1 VHSVQLVV
9 ALLVVLVAL
18 VALAFRLNI
27 SYPIVLVLGGLLLA
41 ILPRLPEIRLEPD
54 IVFLVFLPP
63 LLFSDALN
71 SSWRDFRENWRPIFL
86 LSVGLVFATTAS
98 VLLVA
103 HLLLGMA
110 WGPAFVLG
118 AVLGPTDTVAVSAI
132 LERFPIPRRL
142 NAILRG
148 ESLVNDASALVLF
161 ETAIHTTQRNTY
173 VWGSVVSHFCLAVAG
188 GVIIGWSVG
197 WLAVQLRRHTADP
210 LLANTISLLA
220 AFAAYQPAAAL
231 DVSGVLAVVTA
242 GLYLGWNDPRISTP
256 RARLQAAGSWE
267 MLTFLLNGLLF
278 ILIGLQLRR
287 VGEPLWSQNP
297 WFLVGGG
304 IAVSVTVIC
313 ARIVWVFL
321 STHPPSLR
329 YGATGPAPGG
339 SGLPASQ
346 NYGGQASPTGR
357 SRFSHRLD
365 QSADRSQ
372 VKRQATLL
380 SWVGIRGGISLAA
393 ALAIPQVLGNG
404 SPFPQRADIII
415 FTFAVILVTLIVQGL
430 TLPRVISW
438 LQFGSQPATEPEE
451 IKARLAMAATAV
463 HYLQSLEDPDE
474 AKGKAI
480 AHLYNIYGET
490 IETPTSKLSEPAD
503 HSQTRFLGN
512 VVSLELAIV
521 KQQRARL
528 IELRDKGEITDD
540 VLRRFQSILDL
551 KESQLDQTRSSWE
564 M

>member
-1 VHSVQLVV
+1 MHSVQLVV

-197 WLAVQLRRHTADP
+197 WLAVQLRRHPADP

-321 STHPPSLR
+321 STHPPSPR
-329 YGATGPAPGG
+329 YGAA
-339 SGLPASQ
+339 
-346 NYGGQASPTGR
+346 GR

-393 ALAIPQVLGNG
+393 ALAIPQALGNG

-512 VVSLELAIV
+512 VVSLELVIV

-528 IELRDKGEITDD
+528 IELRDKGEINDD

>member
-1 VHSVQLVV
+1 MHSVQLVV

-18 VALAFRLNI
+18 VALAYRLNI
-27 SYPIVLVLGGLLLA
+27 SYPIVLVVGGLLLA
-41 ILPRLPEIRLEPD
+41 IPPRLPEIRLEPD

-161 ETAIHTTQRNTY
+161 ETAIHTTQLQTY
-173 VWGSVVSHFCLAVAG
+173 VWGYVLRHFCLAVAG
-188 GVIIGWSVG
+188 GVIIGWLVG

-231 DVSGVLAVVTA
+231 HVSGVLAVVTA

-278 ILIGLQLRR
+278 ILIGLQLRT
-287 VGEPLWSQNP
+287 VGEPLWSRNP

-304 IAVSVTVIC
+304 IAVSATVIC
-313 ARIVWVFL
+313 ARIVWVFV

-329 YGATGPAPGG
+329 YGATGQPP
-339 SGLPASQ
+339 
-346 NYGGQASPTGR
+346 
-357 SRFSHRLD
+357 FSHRLG
-365 QSADRSQ
+365 QSADGSQ
-372 VKRQATLL
+372 VNRQATLL

-393 ALAIPQVLGNG
+393 ALAIPQALGNG

-415 FTFAVILVTLIVQGL
+415 FTFEVILVTLIVQGL
-430 TLPRVISW
+430 TLPRLIRW
-438 LQFGSQPATEPEE
+438 LQLGSQPGTEPEE
-451 IKARLAMAATAV
+451 LKARVAMAATAL

-480 AHLYNIYGET
+480 AHLYDIYGET
-490 IETPTSKLSEPAD
+490 IETQASQLSEPAD

-512 VVSLELAIV
+512 VVSLQLAIV

-551 KESQLDQTRSSWE
+551 KESQLDQSRSSWE

>member
-1 VHSVQLVV
+1 MHSVQLVV

-18 VALAFRLNI
+18 VALAYRLNI

-41 ILPRLPEIRLEPD
+41 IPPRLPEIRLEPD

-103 HLLLGMA
+103 HLVLGMA

-132 LERFPIPRRL
+132 LERFPIPRKL

-161 ETAIHTTQRNTY
+161 ETAIHTTQLKTY
-173 VWGSVVSHFCLAVAG
+173 VWGYVLRHFCLALAG
-188 GVIIGWSVG
+188 GVIIGWLVG

-231 DVSGVLAVVTA
+231 HVSGVLAVVTA

-278 ILIGLQLRR
+278 ILIGLQLRT
-287 VGEPLWSQNP
+287 VGRPLWSQNP

-304 IAVSVTVIC
+304 IAVSATVIC

-329 YGATGPAPGG
+329 YGATGPPPLGDG
-339 SGLPASQ
+339 
-346 NYGGQASPTGR
+346 PTGR
-357 SRFSHRLD
+357 PPFSRRLG
-365 QSADRSQ
+365 QSADGSQ

-393 ALAIPQVLGNG
+393 ALAIPQALGNG

-430 TLPRVISW
+430 TLPRLIRW
-438 LQFGSQPATEPEE
+438 LQLGSPPGAEPEE
-451 IKARLAMAATAV
+451 IKARVAMAATAL
-463 HYLQSLEDPDE
+463 HYLQSLQDPDD

-480 AHLYNIYGET
+480 AHLYDLYGET
-490 IETPTSKLSEPAD
+490 IETQTSQLSEPAD

-512 VVSLELAIV
+512 VVSLQLAIV

>member
-18 VALAFRLNI
+18 VALAYRLNI

-41 ILPRLPEIRLEPD
+41 IPPRLPEIRLEPD

-103 HLLLGMA
+103 HLVLGMA

-132 LERFPIPRRL
+132 LERFPIPRKL

-161 ETAIHTTQRNTY
+161 ETAIHTTQLKTY
-173 VWGSVVSHFCLAVAG
+173 VWGYVLRHFCLALAG
-188 GVIIGWSVG
+188 GVIIGWLVG

-231 DVSGVLAVVTA
+231 HVSGVLAVVTA

-278 ILIGLQLRR
+278 ILIGLQLRT
-287 VGEPLWSQNP
+287 VGRPLWSQNP

-304 IAVSVTVIC
+304 IAVSATVIC
-313 ARIVWVFL
+313 ARIVWVFV
-321 STHPPSLR
+321 STHPPSLL
-329 YGATGPAPGG
+329 YGATGPPPLGDG
-339 SGLPASQ
+339 
-346 NYGGQASPTGR
+346 PTGR
-357 SRFSHRLD
+357 PPFSRRLG
-365 QSADRSQ
+365 QSADGSQ

-393 ALAIPQVLGNG
+393 ALAIPQALGNG

-430 TLPRVISW
+430 TLPRLIRW
-438 LQFGSQPATEPEE
+438 LQLGSPPGAEPEE
-451 IKARLAMAATAV
+451 IKARVAMAATAL
-463 HYLQSLEDPDE
+463 HYLQSLQDPDD

-480 AHLYNIYGET
+480 AHLYDLYGET
-490 IETPTSKLSEPAD
+490 IETQTSQLSEPAD

-512 VVSLELAIV
+512 VVSLQLAIV

>member
-1 VHSVQLVV
+1 VHPVQLVV

-18 VALAFRLNI
+18 VALAIRLNI

-41 ILPRLPEIRLEPD
+41 IPPRLPVIHLEPD

-63 LLFSDALN
+63 LLFSDAVN
-71 SSWRDFRENWRPIFL
+71 SSWRDFRENWRPIFQ
-86 LSVGLVFATTAS
+86 LSVGLVLATTFC
-98 VLLVA
+98 VVLVA

-142 NAILRG
+142 NAVLRG
-148 ESLVNDASALVLF
+148 ESLVNDATALVLF
-161 ETAIHTTQRNTY
+161 EAAIHTTQEKTY
-173 VWGSVVSHFCLAVAG
+173 VWGTIISHFGLAVAG
-188 GVIIGWSVG
+188 GVIIGGLVG
-197 WLAVQLRRHTADP
+197 WLAVQLRRHTNDP
-210 LLANTISLLA
+210 LLANTISLVA

-231 DVSGVLAVVTA
+231 HVSGVLAVVTA
-242 GLYLGWNDPRISTP
+242 GLYLGWNDPWTSTP

-278 ILIGLQLRR
+278 ILIGLQLRP

-297 WFLVGGG
+297 WLLVGGG
-304 IAVSVTVIC
+304 IAISATVIC
-313 ARIVWVFL
+313 ARIVWVFV
-321 STHPPSLR
+321 STNWPL
-329 YGATGPAPGG
+329 
-339 SGLPASQ
+339 LF
-346 NYGGQASPTGR
+346 
-357 SRFSHRLD
+357 SRHSR
-365 QSADRSQ
+365 SADRSQ
-372 VKRQATLL
+372 ATPQAILL

-393 ALAIPQVLGNG
+393 ALAIPPTLGDG
-404 SPFPQRADIII
+404 SPFPQRAEVII
-415 FTFAVILVTLIVQGL
+415 FTFAVILVTLLGQGL
-430 TLPRVISW
+430 TLPKLLSR
-438 LQFGSQPATEPEE
+438 LQFRLQPGTESDE
-451 IKARLAMAATAV
+451 IKARLAMATTAV
-463 HYLQSLEDPDE
+463 GYLKSLEEPDA

-480 AHLYNIYGET
+480 AHLYDVYGQEM
-490 IETPTSKLSEPAD
+490 ETPGAESSEPAD
-503 HSQTRFLGN
+503 RSQTQMLAS

-551 KESQLDQTRSSWE
+551 KESQLDQTRGSWE
-564 M
+564 V

>member
-1 VHSVQLVV
+1 MHSVQLVV

-18 VALAFRLNI
+18 VALAIRLNI

-41 ILPRLPEIRLEPD
+41 IPPRLPVIHLEPD

-63 LLFSDALN
+63 LLFSDAVN

-86 LSVGLVFATTAS
+86 LSVGLVLATTFS
-98 VLLVA
+98 VMLVA

-118 AVLGPTDTVAVSAI
+118 AVLGPTDTVAVGAI

-161 ETAIHTTQRNTY
+161 EAAIHTTQQKSY
-173 VWGSVVSHFCLAVAG
+173 VGGTIISHFCLAVAG
-188 GVIIGWSVG
+188 GVIIGGVVG
-197 WLAVQLRRHTADP
+197 WLAVQLRRHTTDP

-231 DVSGVLAVVTA
+231 HVSGVLAVVTA
-242 GLYLGWNDPRISTP
+242 GLYLGWNDPRTSTP

-267 MLTFLLNGLLF
+267 MLTFLLNGVLF
-278 ILIGLQLRR
+278 ILIGLQLRT

-297 WFLVGGG
+297 WLLLGGG
-304 IAVSVTVIC
+304 IAVSATVIC
-313 ARIVWVFL
+313 ARIAWVFV
-321 STHPPSLR
+321 STSWPWKWALLLTRHSPSV
-329 YGATGPAPGG
+329 
-339 SGLPASQ
+339 
-346 NYGGQASPTGR
+346 
-357 SRFSHRLD
+357 
-365 QSADRSQ
+365 DRSQ
-372 VKRQATLL
+372 AKPQAILL

-393 ALAIPQVLGNG
+393 ALAIPPTLADG
-404 SPFPQRADIII
+404 SPFPQRAEVII
-415 FTFAVILVTLIVQGL
+415 FTFAVILVTLLGQGL
-430 TLPRVISW
+430 TLPKLLSW
-438 LQFGSQPATEPEE
+438 LQFGLQPSTESDE
-451 IKARLAMAATAV
+451 IKARLAMATTAV
-463 HYLQSLEDPDE
+463 HYLTSLEEPDA

-480 AHLYNIYGET
+480 AHLYDIYGQEM
-490 IETPTSKLSEPAD
+490 ETPSAESSEPAGHPPSPSLRRD
-503 HSQTRFLGN
+503 GLSQTQFLGS

-521 KQQRARL
+521 KEQRARL
-528 IELRDKGEITDD
+528 IELRAKGAITDD
-540 VLRRFQSILDL
+540 VLRRYQSILDL

-564 M
+564 V

>member
-18 VALAFRLNI
+18 VALANRLNI
-27 SYPIVLVLGGLLLA
+27 SYPIVLLLGGLILA
-41 ILPRLPEIRLEPD
+41 IPPRMPDIRLEPD

-103 HLLLGMA
+103 HLFLHMA

-132 LERFPIPRRL
+132 LERFSIPHRL

-161 ETAIHTTQRNTY
+161 EAAIHTTQMKTY
-173 VWGSVVSHFCLAVAG
+173 VWGSVAGQFFLAVAG
-188 GVIIGWSVG
+188 GIIIGWVIG
-197 WLAVQLRRHTADP
+197 WLAVQLRRHAADP

-231 DVSGVLAVVTA
+231 HVSGVLSVVTA
-242 GLYLGWNDPRISTP
+242 GLYLGWNDPRITTP
-256 RARLQAAGSWE
+256 RTRLQAAGSWE
-267 MLTFLLNGLLF
+267 MLTFVLNGLLF
-278 ILIGLQLRR
+278 ILIGLQLRT

-297 WFLVGGG
+297 WFLIGGG
-304 IAVSVTVIC
+304 IAMSLTVIG
-313 ARIVWVFL
+313 ARIAWVFA
-321 STHPPSLR
+321 STYPPALR
-329 YGATGPAPGG
+329 FGATGWR
-339 SGLPASQ
+339 Q
-346 NYGGQASPTGR
+346 F
-357 SRFSHRLD
+357 SRTAVPSFDPSL
-365 QSADRSQ
+365 A
-372 VKRQATLL
+372 KRQAILL

-393 ALAIPQVLGNG
+393 ALAIPPTLGDG
-404 SPFPQRADIII
+404 SPFPQRAEVVI
-415 FTFAVILVTLIVQGL
+415 FTFAVILVTLIAQGL
-430 TLPRVISW
+430 TLPNLLRR
-438 LQFGSQPATEPEE
+438 LRFATPSGAESEE
-451 IKARLAMAATAV
+451 IKARLALATTAV
-463 HYLQSLEDPDE
+463 RYLQSLEEPDE

-480 AHLYNIYGET
+480 AHLSDIYGQSL
-490 IETPTSKLSEPAD
+490 ETPSAESSGLAN
-503 HSQTRFLGN
+503 HSQTRFLGS

-521 KQQRARL
+521 KKQRARL
-528 IELRDKGEITDD
+528 IELRDQGEITDD
-540 VLRRFQSILDL
+540 ILRRFQSILDL

-564 M
+564 L

>member
-18 VALAFRLNI
+18 VALAIRLNI

-41 ILPRLPEIRLEPD
+41 IPPRLPAIRLEPD

-86 LSVGLVFATTAS
+86 LSVGLVLATTFS
-98 VLLVA
+98 VMLVA
-103 HLLLGMA
+103 HLLLGIA

-118 AVLGPTDTVAVSAI
+118 SVLGPTDTVAVSAI

-148 ESLVNDASALVLF
+148 ESLMNDATALVLF
-161 ETAIHTTQRNTY
+161 EGAIHITQQKTY
-173 VWGSVVSHFCLAVAG
+173 VGGTIISHFCLAVAG
-188 GVIIGWSVG
+188 GVIIGGLVG
-197 WLAVQLRRHTADP
+197 WLAVQLRRHTTDP

-220 AFAAYQPAAAL
+220 AFAAYLPAAAL

-242 GLYLGWNDPRISTP
+242 GLYLGWNDPRTSTP

-278 ILIGLQLRR
+278 ILIGLQLRT
-287 VGEPLWSQNP
+287 VGEPLWSQSP

-313 ARIVWVFL
+313 ARIGWVFV
-321 STHPPSLR
+321 SSRWPWRPDR
-329 YGATGPAPGG
+329 RPR
-339 SGLPASQ
+339 
-346 NYGGQASPTGR
+346 SP
-357 SRFSHRLD
+357 
-365 QSADRSQ
+365 DRSQ
-372 VKRQATLL
+372 SKPQAILL

-393 ALAIPQVLGNG
+393 ALAIPPVLGDG
-404 SPFPQRADIII
+404 SPFPQRAEIII
-415 FTFAVILVTLIVQGL
+415 FTFAVILVTLVAQGL
-430 TLPRVISW
+430 TLPKLLSR
-438 LQFGSQPATEPEE
+438 LQFGVQPGTESDE
-451 IKARLAMAATAV
+451 IKARLAMATTAV
-463 HYLQSLEDPDE
+463 HYLTSLEEPDE

-480 AHLYNIYGET
+480 AHLYDIYGQGM
-490 IETPTSKLSEPAD
+490 ETPSAAPSEPAD
-503 HSQTRFLGN
+503 QPLSPAGAGLRRDGHPQTQFLGS

-528 IELRDKGEITDD
+528 IELCDQGEITDE

-551 KESQLDQTRSSWE
+551 KEAQLDQTRSSWE

>member
-18 VALAFRLNI
+18 VALANRLNI
-27 SYPIVLVLGGLLLA
+27 SYPIVLVLGGLILA
-41 ILPRLPEIRLEPD
+41 ILPRMPEIRLEPD

-86 LSVGLVFATTAS
+86 LSVGLVFATTGS

-103 HLLLGMA
+103 HLFLHMA

-132 LERFPIPRRL
+132 LERFPIPHRL

-161 ETAIHTTQRNTY
+161 EAAIHTTQMKTY
-173 VWGSVVSHFCLAVAG
+173 VWGSVAGEFFLAVAG
-188 GVIIGWSVG
+188 GIIIGCVVG
-197 WLAVQLRRHTADP
+197 WLTVQLRRHMADP

-231 DVSGVLAVVTA
+231 HVSGVLSVVTA
-242 GLYLGWNDPRISTP
+242 GLYLGWNDPRITTP
-256 RARLQAAGSWE
+256 RTRLQAAGSWE

-278 ILIGLQLRR
+278 ILIGLQLRT

-297 WFLVGGG
+297 WFLLVGG
-304 IAVSVTVIC
+304 IAISLTVIG
-313 ARIVWVFL
+313 ARIAWVFA
-321 STHPPSLR
+321 STYPPPLR
-329 YGATGPAPGG
+329 FPVRP
-339 SGLPASQ
+339 SSR
-346 NYGGQASPTGR
+346 NYGGQVGATGR
-357 SRFSHRLD
+357 PRFSRTQVPSLD
-365 QSADRSQ
+365 PSIA
-372 VKRQATLL
+372 KRQAMLL

-393 ALAIPQVLGNG
+393 ALAIPPTLGNG
-404 SPFPQRADIII
+404 SPFPQRAEIII
-415 FTFAVILVTLIVQGL
+415 FTFAVILVTLIAQGL
-430 TLPRVISW
+430 TLPKLLNR
-438 LQFGSQPATEPEE
+438 LHFATSSGPESAE
-451 IKARLAMAATAV
+451 IKARLALATTAV
-463 HYLQSLEDPDE
+463 RYLQSLEEPDE

-480 AHLYNIYGET
+480 AHLSDIYGHSL
-490 IETPTSKLSEPAD
+490 ETPIAESSGFAN
-503 HSQTRFLGN
+503 HSQTRFLGS

-528 IELRDKGEITDD
+528 IELRDRGEITDD
-540 VLRRFQSILDL
+540 ILRRFQSILDL

-564 M
+564 L

>member
-1 VHSVQLVV
+1 MHSVQLVV
-9 ALLVVLVAL
+9 ALLIVLVAL
-18 VALAFRLNI
+18 VALANRLNI

-41 ILPRLPEIRLEPD
+41 VPPRLPVIHLEPD

-63 LLFSDALN
+63 LLFSDAVN

-86 LSVGLVFATTAS
+86 LSVGLVLATTFS
-98 VLLVA
+98 VMLVA

-118 AVLGPTDTVAVSAI
+118 AVVGPTDTVAVGAI

-161 ETAIHTTQRNTY
+161 EAAIHTTQQKSY
-173 VWGSVVSHFCLAVAG
+173 VWGTLISHFFLAVAG
-188 GVIIGWSVG
+188 GVIIGGLVG
-197 WLAVQLRRHTADP
+197 WLAVQLRRHTSDP
-210 LLANTISLLA
+210 LLANTISLVA
-220 AFAAYQPAAAL
+220 AFAAYQPAAAFH
-231 DVSGVLAVVTA
+231 VSGVLAVVTA

-278 ILIGLQLRR
+278 ILIGLQLRP
-287 VGEPLWSQNP
+287 VGEALWSQNP
-297 WFLVGGG
+297 WLLVGGG
-304 IAVSVTVIC
+304 IAVSATVIC
-313 ARIVWVFL
+313 ARIVWVFV
-321 STHPPSLR
+321 STNWPLLLTRHLR
-329 YGATGPAPGG
+329 
-339 SGLPASQ
+339 
-346 NYGGQASPTGR
+346 
-357 SRFSHRLD
+357 
-365 QSADRSQ
+365 SADRSQ
-372 VKRQATLL
+372 AKPQAILL

-393 ALAIPQVLGNG
+393 ALAIPPMLGDG
-404 SPFPQRADIII
+404 SPFPQRAEVII
-415 FTFAVILVTLIVQGL
+415 FTFAVILVTLLGQGL
-430 TLPRVISW
+430 TLPKLLSR
-438 LQFGSQPATEPEE
+438 LQFKLQPGTESDE
-451 IKARLAMAATAV
+451 IRARLAMATAAV
-463 HYLQSLEDPDE
+463 GYLKSLKESDE

-480 AHLYNIYGET
+480 AHLYDVYGQEM
-490 IETPTSKLSEPAD
+490 ETPGAESSEAAD
-503 HSQTRFLGN
+503 RSQTQILGS

-528 IELRDKGEITDD
+528 IELREKGEITDD

-551 KESQLDQTRSSWE
+551 KEAQLDQTRSSWE

>member
-1 VHSVQLVV
+1 MHSVQLVV

-18 VALAFRLNI
+18 VALAYRLNI

-41 ILPRLPEIRLEPD
+41 IPPRLPEIRLEPD

-161 ETAIHTTQRNTY
+161 ETAIHTTQLKTY

-188 GVIIGWSVG
+188 GVIIGWLIG

-231 DVSGVLAVVTA
+231 HVSGVLAVVTA

-278 ILIGLQLRR
+278 ILIGLQLRT

-304 IAVSVTVIC
+304 IAVSATVIC
-313 ARIVWVFL
+313 ARIVWVFV

-329 YGATGPAPGG
+329 YGATGRPPF
-339 SGLPASQ
+339 SG
-346 NYGGQASPTGR
+346 
-357 SRFSHRLD
+357 RLG
-365 QSADRSQ
+365 QSADGGQ

-393 ALAIPQVLGNG
+393 ALAIPQALGNG

-430 TLPRVISW
+430 TLPRLISW
-438 LQFGSQPATEPEE
+438 LQLGSHSSAESEE
-451 IKARLAMAATAV
+451 IKARLAMAATAL

-474 AKGKAI
+474 AKAKAI
-480 AHLYNIYGET
+480 AHLNDIYGET
-490 IETPTSKLSEPAD
+490 IETQTSQLSEPAD

-512 VVSLELAIV
+512 VVSLQLAIV

>member
-18 VALAFRLNI
+18 VALAYRLNI

-41 ILPRLPEIRLEPD
+41 IPPRLPQIRLEPD

-161 ETAIHTTQRNTY
+161 ETAIHTTQLKTY
-173 VWGSVVSHFCLAVAG
+173 VWGYVLRHFCLAVAG
-188 GVIIGWSVG
+188 GAIIGWLVG

-231 DVSGVLAVVTA
+231 HVSGVLAVVTA

-278 ILIGLQLRR
+278 ILIGLQLRT

-304 IAVSVTVIC
+304 IAISATVIC

-321 STHPPSLR
+321 STGPPSLR
-329 YGATGPAPGG
+329 FRLRP
-339 SGLPASQ
+339 SSQ
-346 NYGGQASPTGR
+346 NYGGQAGATGR
-357 SRFSHRLD
+357 PPFSRRLG
-365 QSADRSQ
+365 QSADGGQ

-393 ALAIPQVLGNG
+393 ALAIPQALGNG

-415 FTFAVILVTLIVQGL
+415 FAFAVILVTLIVQGL
-430 TLPRVISW
+430 TLPRLIRW
-438 LQFGSQPATEPEE
+438 LHLGSQPGTEPEE
-451 IKARLAMAATAV
+451 IKARLAMAATAL
-463 HYLQSLEDPDE
+463 HYLQSLEDPDD

-480 AHLYNIYGET
+480 AHLYDIYGET
-490 IETPTSKLSEPAD
+490 IETQTSQLSEPAD

-512 VVSLELAIV
+512 VVSLQLAIV

>member
-18 VALAFRLNI
+18 VALANRLNI
-27 SYPIVLVLGGLLLA
+27 SYPIILVLGGLILA
-41 ILPRLPEIRLEPD
+41 IPPRLPEIRLEPD

-86 LSVGLVFATTAS
+86 LSVGLVFATTVS

-103 HLLLGMA
+103 HLFLHMA

-118 AVLGPTDTVAVSAI
+118 AVLGPTDTVAVGAI
-132 LERFPIPRRL
+132 LERFPIPHRL

-161 ETAIHTTQRNTY
+161 EAAIHTTQMKTY
-173 VWGSVVSHFCLAVAG
+173 VWGSVAGQFFLAVAG
-188 GVIIGWSVG
+188 GIIIGWVVG

-231 DVSGVLAVVTA
+231 HVSGVLSVVTA
-242 GLYLGWNDPRISTP
+242 GLYLGWNDPRITTP
-256 RARLQAAGSWE
+256 RTRLQATGSWE

-278 ILIGLQLRR
+278 ILIGLQLRT

-297 WFLVGGG
+297 WFLLGGG
-304 IAVSVTVIC
+304 IAISLTVIG
-313 ARIVWVFL
+313 ARIAWVFA
-321 STHPPSLR
+321 STYPPPLRFRLPPSLKLWR
-329 YGATGPAPGG
+329 TSRPSSRNYGAQDPSLA
-339 SGLPASQ
+339 
-346 NYGGQASPTGR
+346 
-357 SRFSHRLD
+357 
-365 QSADRSQ
+365 
-372 VKRQATLL
+372 KRQAMLL

-393 ALAIPQVLGNG
+393 ALAIPPALGNG
-404 SPFPQRADIII
+404 SPFPQRAEVII
-415 FTFAVILVTLIVQGL
+415 FTFAVILVTLVAQGL
-430 TLPRVISW
+430 TLPKLLNR
-438 LQFGSQPATEPEE
+438 LHFATPSGPESAE
-451 IKARLAMAATAV
+451 IKARLALATTAV
-463 HYLQSLEDPDE
+463 RYLQSLEEPDE

-480 AHLYNIYGET
+480 AHLSDIYGQSL
-490 IETPTSKLSEPAD
+490 ETPIAESSELAD

-512 VVSLELAIV
+512 VVALELAIV
-521 KQQRARL
+521 KQQRTRL
-528 IELRDKGEITDD
+528 IELRDQGEITDD
-540 VLRRFQSILDL
+540 ILRRFQSILDL

-564 M
+564 L

>member
-18 VALAFRLNI
+18 VALAIRLNI

-41 ILPRLPEIRLEPD
+41 IPPRLPAIHLEPE

-86 LSVGLVFATTAS
+86 LSVGLVLATTFS
-98 VLLVA
+98 VMLVA
-103 HLLLGMA
+103 HLLLGMH

-161 ETAIHTTQRNTY
+161 EAAIHTTQQNTY
-173 VWGSVVSHFCLAVAG
+173 VWGTFISHFGVAAAG
-188 GVIIGWSVG
+188 GVIIGGVIG

-242 GLYLGWNDPRISTP
+242 GLYVGWNDPRTSTP

-278 ILIGLQLRR
+278 ILIGLQLRT
-287 VGEPLWSQNP
+287 VGKPLWSQNP
-297 WFLVGGG
+297 WLLIGGG
-304 IAVSVTVIC
+304 IAVSAAVIG
-313 ARIVWVFL
+313 ARIGWVFV
-321 STHPPSLR
+321 STTWPWLR
-329 YGATGPAPGG
+329 GRHLPAP
-339 SGLPASQ
+339 
-346 NYGGQASPTGR
+346 
-357 SRFSHRLD
+357 
-365 QSADRSQ
+365 DRSQ
-372 VKRQATLL
+372 AKPQAILL

-393 ALAIPQVLGNG
+393 ALAIPPTLADG
-404 SPFPQRADIII
+404 SPFPQRAEVII
-415 FTFAVILVTLIVQGL
+415 FTFAVILVTLVAQGL
-430 TLPRVISW
+430 TLPKLLSR
-438 LQFGSQPATEPEE
+438 LQFGLPPSTESDE
-451 IKARLAMAATAV
+451 IKARLAMATAAV
-463 HYLQSLEDPDE
+463 GYLKSLGEPDE
-474 AKGKAI
+474 TKSKAI
-480 AHLYNIYGET
+480 AHLYDIYGQTVEA
-490 IETPTSKLSEPAD
+490 PGAEPSG
-503 HSQTRFLGN
+503 HSQTHFLGS
-512 VVSLELAIV
+512 VVTLELGIV

-551 KESQLDQTRSSWE
+551 KESELDQTRSSWE
-564 M
+564 I